1 MDNLIR
7 YSYLGLFVFVLFA
20 FFVGCGGDDTEEVGP
35 RIVSS
40 PEGTISGLVTDLVT
54 HAGIANATVTL
65 ATKKSVTDE
74 KTIFEEV
81 ASTTTDANGIF
92 RFESL
97 KSGDYTLRIFA
108 LGYLEQRAAVN
119 VTRKDPAT
127 VDFRLEPGVRFEG
140 AVFSND
146 GNPVRNVLVTLGD
159 RASVT
164 SSSGQYK
171 IAPVSA
177 GQYDLSAEKPGY
189 DTVHMPGITVGDRN
203 VVQKIS
209 IRRKMAGKI
218 VFARGDIAGEDFFG
232 ISVISANRGD
242 ETVLTHF
249 FDDQPSW
256 SPNGGEIIFSRSE
269 DGAPPKIYVMN
280 SRGGNSRPISGG
292 NFNDRHPAWSPDGD
306 RIAFVHAK
314 ALRKPSIYIMDANG
328 ENRVQLSLSEADSRP
343 TWSPDGS
350 QIAYSYERNIYVVD
364 IEAFLAADAVL
375 PPEVEPE
382 PEREPEPEPEGEPEP
397 EPEPTPVPVPEPDT
411 KLPELFRAAH
421 EEYQPHQAPV
431 VIASVIEGGVERLT
445 EGLDTELHPDWS
457 PDGSKLVF
465 TKEVS
470 LSQAAICVLD
480 LFSLGQ
486 STLTS
491 EDSYNGYPCWSPDG
505 TKIAFS
511 SDRNGS
517 FGIWVM
523 DADGSNVTPLF
534 DELGQDDI
542 LSQHSWHQ

>member
-1 MDNLIR
+1 MERLIR
-7 YSYLGLFVFVLFA
+7 YSYLGLFVFVLLG
-20 FFVGCGGDDTEEVGP
+20 FFVGCGGDDSEDVGP
-35 RIVSS
+35 RTVSS
-40 PEGTISGLVTDLVT
+40 PEGVISGSVTDLVT
-54 HAGIANATVTL
+54 HAGIVNATVTL
-65 ATKKSVTDE
+65 STKKSVTDE
-74 KTIFEEV
+74 KAIFEEV
-81 ASTTTDANGIF
+81 ATTTTDANGIF

-97 KSGDYTLRIFA
+97 KSGDYNLRILA
-108 LGYLEQRAAVN
+108 LGYLEQRAAVS
-119 VTRKDPAT
+119 VTRKDSAT
-127 VDFRLEPGVRFEG
+127 VDFRLEPGVKFEG
-140 AVFSND
+140 KVISND

-164 SSSGQYK
+164 NATGQYI
-171 IAPVSA
+171 IAPVSD
-177 GQYDLSAEKPGY
+177 GQYDLTAEKPGY
-189 DTVHMPGITVGDRN
+189 DTVNMPGITIGDRN

-209 IRRKMAGKI
+209 IRRQMAGQI
-218 VFARGDIAGEDFFG
+218 VFARGDVAGEDFFG
-232 ISVISANRGD
+232 ISVINANRAN
-242 ETVLTHF
+242 ETALTHF

-256 SPNGGEIIFSRSE
+256 SPNGGQIIFSRSE
-269 DGAPPKIYVMN
+269 GGAPPQIYVMN
-280 SRGGNSRPISGG
+280 SRGGNTRSISGV

-328 ENRVQLSLSEADSRP
+328 ENRIQLSLCEAESKP
-343 TWSPDGS
+343 TWSPDS
-350 QIAYSYERNIYVVD
+350 TQIAYSYDRNLFVVD
-364 IEAFLAADAVL
+364 IEAFLAADAAL
-375 PPEVEPE
+375 PPEVEPK
-382 PEREPEPEPEGEPEP
+382 PEPEPEPEVEPEP
-397 EPEPTPVPVPEPDT
+397 EPEPTPVPVPVPEPET
-411 KLPELFRAAH
+411 KQHELIRAAQ
-421 EEYQPHQAPV
+421 EEFQPPQAPV

-480 LFSLGQ
+480 LFSRDQ
-486 STLTS
+486 TTLTS

-523 DADGSNVTPLF
+523 DADGSNVTSLF

>member
-1 MDNLIR
+1 MEKLIR
-7 YSYLGLFVFVLFA
+7 YSYLGLFSVVLYVFFI
-20 FFVGCGGDDTEEVGP
+20 GCGGDDSEDVGP

-40 PEGTISGLVTDLVT
+40 PEGIISGSVTDLVT
-54 HAGIANATVTL
+54 DAGIASATVTL

-74 KTIFEEV
+74 KSIFEDV

-97 KSGDYTLRIFA
+97 KSGDYTVRIFA
-108 LGYLEQRAAVN
+108 LGYLEQRAEVN

-127 VDFRLEPGVRFEG
+127 VDFRLEPGVKFEG
-140 AVFSND
+140 QVVSND
-146 GNPVRNVLVTLGD
+146 GNAVRNVLVTLGD

-164 SSSGQYK
+164 NSGGQYK
-171 IAPVSA
+171 IAPVAA
-177 GQYDLSAEKPGY
+177 GQYDLTAEKPGY
-189 DTVHMPGITVGDRN
+189 DTVNMPGIAVGDRN
-203 VVQKIS
+203 VLQKIS
-209 IRRKMAGKI
+209 IRRKMTGQI
-218 VFARGDIAGEDFFG
+218 VFARGDVGGEDFFG
-232 ISVISANRGD
+232 ISVIKANRAD

-269 DGAPPKIYVMN
+269 DSAPPQIYIMN
-280 SRGGNSRPISGG
+280 SRGGNTRSISGD

-314 ALRKPSIYIMDANG
+314 ALRKPSIYVMDAIG
-328 ENRVQLSLSEADSRP
+328 KNRVQLSFCDADSRP

-350 QIAYSYERNIYVVD
+350 QIAYSYKRDLYVVD
-364 IEAFLAADAVL
+364 IEAFLAADAAL

-382 PEREPEPEPEGEPEP
+382 PEQEPEQEPEPEVEP
-397 EPEPTPVPVPEPDT
+397 EPEPTPVPVPQPET
-411 KLPELFRAAH
+411 KLHEFIRAAR
-421 EEYQPHQAPV
+421 EEYHPPQAPV
-431 VIASVIEGGVERLT
+431 VIASIIEGGVERLT

-470 LSQAAICVLD
+470 PSQAAICVLD
-480 LFSLGQ
+480 LFSLNQ
-486 STLTS
+486 TTLTD

-505 TKIAFS
+505 TKVAFS

-517 FGIWVM
+517 FGIWIM
-523 DADGSNVTPLF
+523 DADGSNVALLF

-542 LSQHSWHQ
+542 LSQHSWR

>member
-1 MDNLIR
+1 MENLIR
-7 YSYLGLFVFVLFA
+7 YSNLGLFAFVLFVI
-20 FFVGCGGDDTEEVGP
+20 FIGCGDDDSADVGP

-40 PEGTISGLVTDLVT
+40 PEGVISGLATDLVT
-54 HAGIANATVTL
+54 EEGIANATVTL
-65 ATKKSVTDE
+65 AKKKSVTDE
-74 KTIFEEV
+74 KSIFEDV

-108 LGYLEQRAAVN
+108 LGFLEQRAEVN

-127 VDFRLEPGVRFEG
+127 VDFRLEPGVKFEG
-140 AVFSND
+140 KAISNE

-164 SSSGQYK
+164 NSGGQYK
-171 IAPVSA
+171 IAPVAA
-177 GQYDLSAEKPGY
+177 GQYDLTAEKPGY
-189 DTVHMPGITVGDRN
+189 DTVHMPGITVGDRH
-203 VVQKIS
+203 VVRKIS
-209 IRRKMAGKI
+209 IHRKMTGKI
-218 VFARGDIAGEDFFG
+218 VFARGDVAGEDFFG
-232 ISVISANRGD
+232 ISVINANRAG

-269 DGAPPKIYVMN
+269 DGAPPQIYIMN
-280 SRGGNSRPISGG
+280 SRGGNTRSISGD
-292 NFNDRHPAWSPDGD
+292 NFNDRHPAWSTDGD

-314 ALRKPSIYIMDANG
+314 ALRKPSIYTMDADG
-328 ENRVQLSLSEADSRP
+328 ENRVRLSLCDADSRP

-350 QIAYSYERNIYVVD
+350 QIAYSYQRDLYVVD
-364 IEAFLAADAVL
+364 IEAFLAADAAL
-375 PPEVEPE
+375 PPAVEPEPEQQPEPEPEPEVEPE
-382 PEREPEPEPEGEPEP
+382 PE
-397 EPEPTPVPVPEPDT
+397 PTTVPVPQPET
-411 KLPELFRAAH
+411 KPHEFIRAAQ
-421 EEYQPHQAPV
+421 EEYHPPQAPV
-431 VIASVIEGGVERLT
+431 IIASIIEGGVERLT
-445 EGLDTELHPDWS
+445 EGLDTERHPDWS
-457 PDGSKLVF
+457 PDGSKLVL

-470 LSQAAICVLD
+470 LSQAAVCVLD
-480 LFSLGQ
+480 LFSLNQ
-486 STLTS
+486 TTLTD

-505 TKIAFS
+505 TKVAFS

-517 FGIWVM
+517 FGIWIM
-523 DADGSNVTPLF
+523 DVDGSNVTLLF